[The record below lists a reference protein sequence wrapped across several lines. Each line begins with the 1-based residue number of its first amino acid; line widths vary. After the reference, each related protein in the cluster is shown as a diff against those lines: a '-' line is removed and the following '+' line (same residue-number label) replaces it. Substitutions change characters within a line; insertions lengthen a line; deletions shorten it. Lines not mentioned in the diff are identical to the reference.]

1 MTLPNRCT
9 HQLLAPNLCVKFS
22 TSLCLLWRSHQ
33 PCAHHRITPV
43 MIFSGRALLL
53 SCDVPC
59 FQGLIVVLYF
69 TCNWTDFW
77 YLEAILLLIHK
88 ASFVLRE
95 MVGESHVL
103 NHKGVAQKLG
113 GWLVCHSGVSA
124 VSVSGPSVLL
134 LAVH

>member
-1 MTLPNRCT
+1 MYDSAKQVHPSVIGTKS
-9 HQLLAPNLCVKFS
+9 CVKFS

-53 SCDVPC
+53 SCDVHC

-77 YLEAILLLIHK
+77 YLLAILLLIHK
-88 ASFVLRE
+88 ASLVLRE

-103 NHKGVAQKLG
+103 NHEGG
-113 GWLVCHSGVSA
+113 GWLVCNSGVSA
-124 VSVSGPSVLL
+124 ASVSDPSVLL
-134 LAVH
+134 LSVH